1 MSNLGQSGEDYLET
15 ILVLGNCNG
24 EVRSVDIAR
33 EMNVTKPSVCRAVG
47 LLKNGGFI
55 RVDDNGYITFT
66 DDGRKAAESVY
77 ERHTVLT
84 DWLIGIGVD
93 EKTAAEDACRLEHNI
108 SAAPSPLTSSRS
120 ISESIIRRYDI
131 KTIGENEA
139 LSGKPSA
146 QAHEFLQ

>member
-93 EKTAAEDACRLEHNI
+93 EKTAAEDACRLEHIVPPNK
-108 SAAPSPLTSSRS
+108 PCQKSRS
-120 ISESIIRRYDI
+120 IFSVVRIEKGTDLVRI
-131 KTIGENEA
+131 
-139 LSGKPSA
+139 
-146 QAHEFLQ
+146 

>member
-93 EKTAAEDACRLEHNI
+93 EKQLRRTPAALNI
-108 SAAPSPLTSSRS
+108 ISAPSPLTSSRS
-120 ISESIIRRYDI
+120 ISESIIRHYDI
-131 KTIGENEA
+131 KTIRANEA